1 MTANTPLVASAAA
14 ATATD
19 LSQEASAGVLE
30 WVLIAAL
37 VALAAAYLWRTWF
50 GRRGKG
56 CAGCG
61 SAKSCAIAKQAD
73 GCAAGGPEPDEQ
85 RRVTLP
91 PSPGRSR

>member
-1 MTANTPLVASAAA
+1 MTANTSLAASA

-19 LSQEASAGVLE
+19 LNLSQEASTGVLE
-30 WVLIAAL
+30 WALIAAV

-50 GRRGKG
+50 GRRSKG
-56 CAGCG
+56 CVGCG

-73 GCAAGGPEPDEQ
+73 GCAAGGPDPEQ

-91 PSPGRSR
+91 PSPGRSG